1 MVKKFSPLLLIAFV
15 LLTTVLS
22 APFSIAAPNQTADTL
37 SSDALSSDSVL
48 HLIPEKTLGIIY
60 CPNPLELDKKINAL
74 FTNLSPQSG
83 SPEILA
89 QMLASVLGA
98 NFESLADFETNGLD
112 LNQDFAIFFTSL
124 KPLRLAVAIHLADT
138 QTMQQVIETETGESA
153 LTEYKG
159 VTYWRTNGDGK
170 NFTILED
177 TLIFSQHREVCESVI
192 DTHNGTMQAITAN
205 LNFETFL
212 TDILNSTDQ
221 LGVCFDIEGITA
233 AFNGTIE
240 EEWKS
245 MIDTLSD
252 NDQLSLL
259 MEPSLKN
266 ISGEQIAFVAQLQS
280 VNAKLQVEGTDV
292 QITPSINFKKD
303 SEFVNVVQEVSDAL
317 THLGELPNRATL
329 NAAFQGSPKLLT
341 EISTSWLDFTPQDIR
356 DKQEKG
362 DQLFDQV
369 KAFYESLAD
378 RWSISTSFG
387 DGILP
392 NHLFI
397 YELKDEQQAKTYMD
411 EVFLERLNFKTAY
424 AGPST
429 MHNGVE
435 IKSYIFPN
443 LKQAFEETELRRT
456 LDQTLGIDMIPP
468 EWHWY
473 YAFNDGQL
481 LFATGTNPQ
490 LIQTTL
496 DRKTGNSEKFSNHP
510 SYQGLIGKLGA
521 DNNILLAVSPMTAIK
536 SMLPSIEQMEPESVM
551 LIQMYSGMLMNLP
564 ESYSIGF
571 SAKARESRIDGKLLL
586 ILGDFKPL
594 IQAFGMMV
602 GM

>member
-1 MVKKFSPLLLIAFV
+1 MLKKFSPLLLMAFV
-15 LLTTVLS
+15 ILTTVLF
-22 APFSIAAPNQTADTL
+22 APFSIAAPNQTVDTL
-37 SSDALSSDSVL
+37 SSDALPSDSVL
-48 HLIPEKTLGIIY
+48 HLIPERTLGIIY
-60 CPNPLELDKKINAL
+60 CPNPIELDTKINAL
-74 FTNLSPQSG
+74 FINLSPQLG

-98 NFESLADFETNGLD
+98 NFESLADFEANGLD

-124 KPLRLAVAIHLADT
+124 KPLRLAVAIHLADM
-138 QTMQQVIETETGESA
+138 QAMQQVIETETGENA

-159 VTYWRTNGDGK
+159 VTYWSTNGDDK

-177 TLIFSQHREVCESVI
+177 TLIISEHREVCESVI

-212 TDILNSTDQ
+212 ADILDGTDQ

-233 AFNGTIE
+233 SFNGAIE

-245 MIDTLSD
+245 MIDTLLD

-259 MEPSLKN
+259 IEPSLKN
-266 ISGEQIAFVAQLQS
+266 ISGEQMAFVAHLQS
-280 VNAKLQVEGTDV
+280 VNAKLQVEGTDI
-292 QITPSINFKKD
+292 QITPSIDFKKD
-303 SEFVNVVQEVSDAL
+303 SEFVNVVQEVPDEL

-329 NAAFQGSPKLLT
+329 NATFQGSSKLLT

-362 DQLFDQV
+362 DQLLDQV
-369 KAFYESLAD
+369 KEFYESLAD

-387 DGILP
+387 DGVLP

-397 YELKDEQQAKTYMD
+397 YELKDEQRAKTYID
-411 EVFLERLNFKTAY
+411 EVFLEKLNFKTAY
-424 AGPST
+424 MGPST
-429 MHNGVE
+429 IHNGVE

-443 LKQAFEETELRRT
+443 LKETFEGT
-456 LDQTLGIDMIPP
+456 LIQPLDLDIIPP

-473 YAFNDGQL
+473 YAFTDGQL

-490 LIQTTL
+490 LIQETL
-496 DRKTGNSEKFSNHP
+496 DRRTGNSEKFSEHP

-521 DNNILLAVSPMTAIK
+521 DNNILLAVSPIIALK
-536 SMLPSIEQMEPESVM
+536 SMLPLIEQMEPESVM

-571 SAKARESRIDGKLLL
+571 SAKAQDRRIDGKLLL
-586 ILGDFKPL
+586 TLGDFKPL
-594 IQAFGMMV
+594 IQAFGMML